1 MITTISK
8 MVRRGDIWMADLR
21 IGAVG
26 SEQGEI
32 RPVLVVQNNIGNK
45 HSPTVTVVPLTSRT
59 KNNLPTHVILN
70 EPCLPSRSIALV
82 EQIRTIDK
90 SRLIRYI
97 GRISKSIMNR
107 INEAIAIQV
116 GLKDVAIIWFIEDKN
131 VDYT

>member
-1 MITTISK
+1 MTVKISK

-26 SEQGEI
+26 SEQGKI

-90 SRLIRYI
+90 SRLIRHI
-97 GRISKSIMNR
+97 GRISESIMNQ

-116 GLKDVAIIWFIEDKN
+116 GLKDVAII
-131 VDYT
+131 